1 MCIIVAKKKGVKM
14 PSKNI
19 LETCFNN
26 NSDGAGLMYVQNG
39 QVIIDKGYM
48 DFKSFYKRL
57 QKLERRLGDLTNKSI
72 VMHFRIGT
80 QGANDK
86 ATTHPF
92 PISKDIGQL
101 KATYVKTDVGMVHN
115 GIISKF
121 NYDKSI
127 SDTQLFIKDFVSVIK
142 NLKKDFYT
150 DNSVMQLL
158 KGEIGSSKLCFL
170 DKNENL
176 YYIGE
181 KFVDN
186 GVVYSNTTYK
196 SYYYKTPI
204 YRYAYDYDY
213 DYDYD
218 YIYGYNKTSAPMET
232 YKSLSVDEFLKK
244 VKDFEILEV
253 GDTYY
258 SKDSGDQVDK
268 KDVIIVDKG
277 YNVYELYDNKVS
289 LIAKN
294 AVIYD
299 KNFNLKQLMFL
310 SNIL

>member
-92 PISKDIGQL
+92 PISKDIAQL

-170 DKNENL
+170 DKNENI

-196 SYYYKTPI
+196 SYYYKTPS

-268 KDVIIVDKG
+268 KDVILVDKG
-277 YNVYELYDNKVS
+277 YNVYEVYDNKVS

>member
-48 DFKSFYKRL
+48 DFKSFYKRI

-115 GIISKF
+115 GIISRF

-170 DKNENL
+170 DKNENI

-196 SYYYKTPI
+196 SYYYKTPS

-218 YIYGYNKTSAPMET
+218 YIYSYNRTSAPMET
-232 YKSLSVDEFLKK
+232 YKSLSVEEFLK
-244 VKDFEILEV
+244 
-253 GDTYY
+253 
-258 SKDSGDQVDK
+258 
-268 KDVIIVDKG
+268 
-277 YNVYELYDNKVS
+277 
-289 LIAKN
+289 
-294 AVIYD
+294 
-299 KNFNLKQLMFL
+299 NLKF
-310 SNIL
+310 

>member
-48 DFKSFYKRL
+48 DFKSFYKRI

-92 PISKDIGQL
+92 PISKDIEQL

-115 GIISKF
+115 GIISRF
-121 NYDKSI
+121 NYDKTI

-196 SYYYKTPI
+196 SYYYKTPS

-218 YIYGYNKTSAPMET
+218 YIYSYNKTSAPMSM
-232 YKSLSVDEFLKK
+232 YKSLSVEEFLKK

-258 SKDSGDQVDK
+258 TKDSGDQVDK

>member
-92 PISKDIGQL
+92 PISKDITQL

-121 NYDKSI
+121 NYDKTI

-150 DNSVMQLL
+150 DSSVMQLL

-186 GVVYSNTTYK
+186 GIVYSNTTYK
-196 SYYYKTPI
+196 SYYYKTPS

-218 YIYGYNKTSAPMET
+218 YIYGCNKTSAPMSM
-232 YKSLSVDEFLKK
+232 YKSLSIEEFLKK

-258 SKDSGDQVDK
+258 TKDSGDQVDK

>member
-92 PISKDIGQL
+92 PISKDITQL

-115 GIISKF
+115 GIISRF

-170 DKNENL
+170 DKNENI

-196 SYYYKTPI
+196 SYYYKTPSCG
-204 YRYAYDYDY
+204 YAYDYDY
-213 DYDYD
+213 DYYYD
-218 YIYGYNKTSAPMET
+218 YIYSYNRTSAPMET
-232 YKSLSVDEFLKK
+232 YKSLSVEEFLKK

-258 SKDSGDQVDK
+258 TKDSGDQVDK

>member
-48 DFKSFYKRL
+48 DFKSFYKRI

-92 PISKDIGQL
+92 PISKDIEQL

-121 NYDKSI
+121 NYDKTI

-170 DKNENL
+170 DKNENI

-196 SYYYKTPI
+196 SYYYKTPSCG
-204 YRYAYDYDY
+204 YAYDYDY
-213 DYDYD
+213 DYYYD
-218 YIYGYNKTSAPMET
+218 YIYSYNRTSAPMET
-232 YKSLSVDEFLKK
+232 YKSLSVEEFLKK

-258 SKDSGDQVDK
+258 TKDSGDQVDK